1 MLKNLN
7 RAFQFAIILDGS
19 DKLYDKNVES
29 MTARE
34 RAAWNLL
41 SETFIMSFGWTLALY
56 GRFCTI
62 TTVLKTTIFVEF
74 RVGSAFCFFSVS

>member
-56 GRFCTI
+56 GRFAQLPQC
-62 TTVLKTTIFVEF
+62 
-74 RVGSAFCFFSVS
+74 

>member
-34 RAAWNLL
+34 RAA
-41 SETFIMSFGWTLALY
+41 
-56 GRFCTI
+56 
-62 TTVLKTTIFVEF
+62 
-74 RVGSAFCFFSVS
+74 